1 MRRIE
6 SQKDV
11 TGGVLGSDPHPR
23 HPPASEVAPSV
34 CPIEEEMVDKA
45 PPEDIV
51 HDEEEV
57 VVRQADAPRGPQHP
71 PELTNA
77 NNQSACCLLM

>member
-1 MRRIE
+1 M
-6 SQKDV
+6 
-11 TGGVLGSDPHPR
+11 
-23 HPPASEVAPSV
+23 
-34 CPIEEEMVDKA
+34 EEEMVDKA